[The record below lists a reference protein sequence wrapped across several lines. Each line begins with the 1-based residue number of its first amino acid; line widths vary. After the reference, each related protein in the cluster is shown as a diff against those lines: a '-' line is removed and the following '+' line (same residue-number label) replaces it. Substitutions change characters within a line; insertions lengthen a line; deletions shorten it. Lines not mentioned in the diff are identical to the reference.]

1 MTAKALMKSTLA
13 GASIAIALTFSGVAQ
28 AEYRLSAFE
37 NARGYEALD
46 RMDLEQASSRFSYRP
61 SMPMDYADLN
71 NLCVLRIMQRELPE
85 AIATCE
91 QSLRRVSDKP
101 MGLRNKRRTRAVI
114 LGNLAVAQAIA
125 GDVTSATETLERAGS
140 LDSDNPNISANRR
153 AFARNQ
159 VAAN

>member
-1 MTAKALMKSTLA
+1 MNAKALMKSTLA
-13 GASIAIALTFSGVAQ
+13 GGSVALALTLSGVAQ

-37 NARGYEALD
+37 NARGYEALN
-46 RMDLEQASSRFSYRP
+46 RMDIEQAASRFSYRP
-61 SMPMDYADLN
+61 SMPMDYADMN
-71 NLCVLRIMQRELPE
+71 NLCVLRIMKRELPE

-91 QSLRRVSDKP
+91 RSLRYISDKP
-101 MGLRNKRRTRAVI
+101 MRLRNKRKTRAVV

-125 GDVTSATETLERAGS
+125 GDVKSATETLEQAAT
-140 LDSDNPNISANRR
+140 LDRDNPNISANRR